1 MLTHLNISIYLK
13 NNQMYNKLPL
23 TNIKMIDSATEFI
36 CSSTGLVSPTNAF
49 FKIYTKIFHNVVIY
63 ISSIFCMKYSNSIVN
78 CSYF

>member
-36 CSSTGLVSPTNAF
+36 CSNTGLVSPTNAF
-49 FKIYTKIFHNVVIY
+49 CKKIHKIKLQKIFTMLSYIY
-63 ISSIFCMKYSNSIVN
+63 LQ
-78 CSYF
+78 YFA